1 MIRRI
6 VLATVAVAALALPVH
21 AEGDVE
27 KGESVFKKCRACHAV
42 GEGAKN
48 KVGPVLNGVIGR
60 TAGTSEDYKY
70 SKAMIAAGEG
80 GLVWD
85 DTTIGEYLAKPRDF
99 IPKNKMAFAGL
110 KKEDDVVNIIAYLK
124 QFSEDGSES
133 DSEETKSE

>member
-6 VLATVAVAALALPVH
+6 VLATAAVAALSLPVH
-21 AEGDVE
+21 AEGDAE

-48 KVGPVLNGVIGR
+48 KVGPVLNGIFGR
-60 TAGTSEDYKY
+60 TAGTGEDYKY

-85 DTTIGEYLAKPRDF
+85 DTTIAEYLAKPRDF

-110 KKEDDVVNIIAYLK
+110 KKEDDVENVIAYLK
-124 QFSEDGSES
+124 QFSE
-133 DSEETKSE
+133 